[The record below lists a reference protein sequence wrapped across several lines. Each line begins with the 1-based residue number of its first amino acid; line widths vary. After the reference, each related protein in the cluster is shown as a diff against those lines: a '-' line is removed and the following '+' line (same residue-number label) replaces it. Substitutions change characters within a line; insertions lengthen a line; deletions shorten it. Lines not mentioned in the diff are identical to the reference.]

1 MFARIVVASVV
12 VVVTAIGVLFW
23 QQSREEEF
31 FVSGIIEADDMRV
44 GSRVGGRVE
53 KVYVEEGDRVAA
65 GALLVSLEP
74 YDLNERLAE
83 ARAMLAARQA
93 ELDKVQAGFRAEE
106 VAEARARRDRLK
118 ARMEELEAGPRPLEI
133 EILEDRLTAA
143 EAEFADA
150 QKEYERVKSFFEN
163 DQASREEMDEARRRF
178 EVTRANRRA
187 AANELALAREGT
199 RAEQLAQARAA
210 LAEAEHALALLEHG
224 YREEEVA
231 QARAQ
236 VEAARAAA
244 AAIEQQIEELSVKAP
259 IDCVVESIE
268 LEPGDLMAPNAPVIA
283 LLDPSRLWIRAY
295 VPENR
300 LDLKLGQQVSFRVD
314 SYPERR
320 FTGRI
325 AFVSRQAEFTPSNVQ
340 TPEERSKQVFRIK
353 VEVTENL
360 DVLRA
365 GMSADVYPG
374 SSP

>member
-1 MFARIVVASVV
+1 MFVRIVVASVV
-12 VVVTAIGVLFW
+12 LVAAAVGVLFW
-23 QQSREEEF
+23 QQSREGEF

-53 KVYVEEGDRVAA
+53 RVHVEEGDRVEA
-65 GALLVSLEP
+65 GTVLVSLEP

-93 ELDKVQAGFRAEE
+93 ELDKLQAGFRAEE

-118 ARMEELEAGPRPLEI
+118 ARLEELEAGPRPLEI

-143 EAEFADA
+143 EAEFVDA

-178 EVTRANRRA
+178 DVSRANRRA

-224 YREEEVA
+224 YREEEIA

-236 VEAARAAA
+236 AEAARAAA
-244 AAIEQQIEELSVKAP
+244 AAIEQQIEELRIKAP

-353 VEVTENL
+353 VEVTESL